1 MATPSLPADNHQTW
15 QLYVGTILH
24 EAALVTGKKPIEGS
38 SDILRCFDVK
48 IRPLLPF
55 YVNSADFSS
64 LEVSAHPE
72 KGFRAQNHWTNQIK
86 RFFTKIIHQQV
97 TFAAQ
102 ALNQTIEYENSAYSL
117 QSYHLKTLP
126 PTAFIHNSIN
136 ELIGKVKNLDE
147 MRKTEATR
155 YAIAVRVAFI
165 AAAAWAAGVFAQVQW
180 VIPVGKVGLVTA
192 AVLYAGNWVF
202 RGSDQKS
209 VQKAYH
215 EIGVSANQI
224 LHQLHSC
231 YDDKMKLKPISEE
244 IYKAPYEGF
253 AKEYTP
259 LSLTKDECSRLV
271 YGSLSATP

>member
-15 QLYVGTILH
+15 KLYVGTILH

-38 SDILRCFDVK
+38 SDILGCFDVK

-64 LEVSAHPE
+64 LEIGAHSE
-72 KGFRAQNHWTNQIK
+72 KGFRAQNHWTNRVK

-97 TFAAQ
+97 TFATQ

-117 QSYHLKTLP
+117 QCYHQKTVP
-126 PTAFIHNSIN
+126 SNAFIHDSIN
-136 ELIGKVKNLDE
+136 GLIGKVKNLDK
-147 MRKTEATR
+147 MRVKEAFR

-165 AAAAWAAGVFAQVQW
+165 AAAAWATGVFTQVQW
-180 VIPVGKVGLVTA
+180 VIPVGKIGLIAA
-192 AVLYAGNWVF
+192 AVFYAGNWVF

-209 VQKAYH
+209 VQKAYI

-231 YDDKMKLKPISEE
+231 YDDKMKLKPTSEE
-244 IYKAPYEGF
+244 PYKALYEGF

-259 LSLTKDECSRLV
+259 VSLSQDECSKLV
-271 YGSLSATP
+271 YGSLTAKS